1 MTYYF
6 KNKVRQKLVQYF
18 GLCHNK
24 VIVCRHKSSEKRDSN
39 RRYSKI
45 WLSSITFIFS
55 LIQSLVHSCKGK
67 KRGQMGKISASK
79 ASRVMAEEVER
90 STVSPPQTTSRL
102 ASLANFFVR
111 PSRFFF
117 LFPPMRSL
125 VPGYVQVV
133 LGAPPSCPNWAPQLL
148 PNCLPILFWTP
159 ATQATQ
165 GTGLLLCDESIY
177 RIIHLQ

>member
-18 GLCHNK
+18 GLSHNK

-117 LFPPMRSL
+117 FFNQCRAWSQATFRWFW
-125 VPGYVQVV
+125 G
-133 LGAPPSCPNWAPQLL
+133 LL
-148 PNCLPILFWTP
+148 PLVQTERPNYSQIPFPFSFERLPHRLP
-159 ATQATQ
+159 RERGCSCATKTF
-165 GTGLLLCDESIY
+165 TV
-177 RIIHLQ
+177 

>member
-1 MTYYF
+1 M
-6 KNKVRQKLVQYF
+6 
-18 GLCHNK
+18 
-24 VIVCRHKSSEKRDSN
+24 E
-39 RRYSKI
+39 
-45 WLSSITFIFS
+45 
-55 LIQSLVHSCKGK
+55 KGK

-79 ASRVMAEEVER
+79 ASRVMVEEVER

-102 ASLANFFVR
+102 ASLVNFFVR

-133 LGAPPSCPNWAPQLL
+133 LEAPPSCPNWAPQLL
-148 PNCLPILFWTP
+148 PNSLPILFWTP

-177 RIIHLQ
+177 RIIHYNRLVSNYKEFILGFLFWEFLFFFLPSASEPVWILILLN

>member
-90 STVSPPQTTSRL
+90 STVSPPQTTSARF
-102 ASLANFFVR
+102 ARQFFC
-111 PSRFFF
+111 PPKPIFF
-117 LFPPMRSL
+117 LFQPMQSL

-133 LGAPPSCPNWAPQLL
+133 LRAPPSCPNWAPQLL
-148 PNCLPILFWTP
+148 PNSLPILFWTP

-165 GTGLLLCDESIY
+165 GTGLLLCNESIY